1 MKVTLKYL
9 QYPTPTLPN
18 PTPTREKQRS
28 LLQKKMH
35 FHAHYVKML
44 EACRA
49 YEYANHHKHIASSMK
64 AQTHKKI
71 GRKPSH
77 QIKNI
82 NQVSHTV
89 YQTLE
94 P

>member
-1 MKVTLKYL
+1 
-9 QYPTPTLPN
+9 
-18 PTPTREKQRS
+18 
-28 LLQKKMH
+28 MH

-82 NQVSHTV
+82 NQVYV